1 MGPAHG
7 GKSLTEIMMRKI
19 QGMSKEQLS
28 KVPRDIDGNIVLDER
43 ICEDGMMGVPTK
55 VSACTD

>member
-1 MGPAHG
+1 
-7 GKSLTEIMMRKI
+7 
-19 QGMSKEQLS
+19 MSKEQLS